1 MESTENVKKE
11 QWGGNIADVAEYSDK
26 VIETP
31 VFLIFAE
38 YLGYISKFIEQAEKW
53 CDGKIPERH
62 IQKIMMM
69 ESQTIFHQMKKDYG
83 IDTVKYWYNTYY
95 PVILN
100 EYVESLEKVINNK
113 EE

>member
-1 MESTENVKKE
+1 MEDTKNTEKGKWE
-11 QWGGNIADVAEYSDK
+11 GNLTDIAQYADK

-38 YLGYISKFIEQAEKW
+38 YLGYVSKFVDEAEKW
-53 CDGKIPERH
+53 CDGKIPERY

-69 ESQTIFHQMKKDYG
+69 ESKTIFHQMKKDYG
-83 IDTVKYWYNTYY
+83 IDTIKYWYNTYY

-100 EYVESLEKVINNK
+100 EYVESLEKVIYK
-113 EE
+113 KD